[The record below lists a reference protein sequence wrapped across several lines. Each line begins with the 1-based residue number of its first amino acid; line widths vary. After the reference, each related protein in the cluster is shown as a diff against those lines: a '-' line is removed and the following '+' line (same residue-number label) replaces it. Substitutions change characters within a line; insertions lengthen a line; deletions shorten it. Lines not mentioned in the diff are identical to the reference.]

1 MKSYKQATQLN
12 GYAAAQ
18 MIFPEDGSVGV
29 KQTYKPTLQL
39 DPSFQYSLC
48 LFDKDF
54 LLYVSNPLIVPRSC
68 IKISQNSSFIPI
80 PIKVGM
86 NLILRQKL

>member
-1 MKSYKQATQLN
+1 MKSYKQATLLN
-12 GYAAAQ
+12 TYRAAQ

-29 KQTYKPTLQL
+29 KQTYKPTLHL
-39 DPSFQYSLC
+39 DPSNPYSLC

-68 IKISQNSSFIPI
+68 IKIRQNSSFTPI
-80 PIKVGM
+80 TIKVGM
-86 NLILRQKL
+86 FLRQKL